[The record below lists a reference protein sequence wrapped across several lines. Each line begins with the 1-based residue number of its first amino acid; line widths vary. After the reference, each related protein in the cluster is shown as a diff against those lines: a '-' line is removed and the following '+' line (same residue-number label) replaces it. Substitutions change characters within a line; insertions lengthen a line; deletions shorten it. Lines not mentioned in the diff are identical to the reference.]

1 MERLTNNIFDV
12 FEQAQQEVSTLQLN
26 QTEKVVICFSEF
38 PPIKGNHYTCCFI
51 EENQK
56 YYYVKKQWDT
66 EYDLAHKKWAE
77 QGIYNLD
84 RLRIV
89 TTKKHLSSTQQNTLI
104 SYLKELN
111 NKELPTSIHNQNAI
125 VLDGSTYHI
134 QIQYQQTTCDYQW
147 KAALPTI
154 NQLEGIINFILS
166 F

>member
-1 MERLTNNIFDV
+1 MERLTNNILDI
-12 FEQAQQEVSTLQLN
+12 FEQAKQEVSTLQLN

-38 PPIKGNHYTCCFI
+38 PPIKGNHYTCYLI

-66 EYDLAHKKWAE
+66 EYDLVHKKWAE

-89 TTKKHLSSTQQNTLI
+89 TKKKHLSSTQQNTLI
-104 SYLKELN
+104 TYLKVLN
-111 NKELPTSIHNQNAI
+111 EKELPVSIHNQNAI
-125 VLDGSTYHI
+125 VLDGSTYYL
-134 QIQYQQTTCDYQW
+134 QIQHQQTICDYQW
-147 KAALPTI
+147 KAVLSTI
-154 NQLEGIINFILS
+154 NELEDIINFMLS